1 MTEFTENIAE
11 ADATAGV
18 PGSEATAA
26 GPATP
31 SAPAK
36 FLDPETGEL
45 RVEALMKSYTEL
57 ERRMGAG
64 EHLNRGGGP
73 DSPFGDGSDLED
85 ADDPLAGADP
95 DDPARDDPA
104 RDDPAGDDPAGDA
117 DSDDAYDDTVPDS
130 PEDYRIDSDHP
141 WLANDAEL
149 NGILHENGFSQGQ
162 AQLVYDIAHEY
173 VLPLL
178 DKLAGEIAGLRGE
191 RQLREVFPG
200 DDWEARAEQTQQ
212 WGAGALPEDLYET
225 LAASSTPRL
234 EGRHRA
240 MCRCALPM
248 LRPIR

>member
-85 ADDPLAGADP
+85 ADDPLAADP
-95 DDPARDDPA
+95 GARDGPGKG
-104 RDDPAGDDPAGDA
+104 RPGRGRPGRGR
-117 DSDDAYDDTVPDS
+117 PG
-130 PEDYRIDSDHP
+130 R
-141 WLANDAEL
+141 
-149 NGILHENGFSQGQ
+149 GRGFGRC
-162 AQLVYDIAHEY
+162 
-173 VLPLL
+173 
-178 DKLAGEIAGLRGE
+178 LR
-191 RQLREVFPG
+191 
-200 DDWEARAEQTQQ
+200 
-212 WGAGALPEDLYET
+212 
-225 LAASSTPRL
+225 
-234 EGRHRA
+234 
-240 MCRCALPM
+240 
-248 LRPIR
+248 